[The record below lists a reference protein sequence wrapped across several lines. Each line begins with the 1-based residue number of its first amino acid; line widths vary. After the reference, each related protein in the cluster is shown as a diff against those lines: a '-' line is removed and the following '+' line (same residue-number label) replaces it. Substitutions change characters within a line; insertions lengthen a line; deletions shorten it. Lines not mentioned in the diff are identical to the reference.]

1 MNKTYASF
9 QSIRASVVASIKVQ
23 TSRSSRTI
31 EVVPSPK
38 IRRGETFVFVSIR
51 SVRIC
56 ESSKSQTFALSLLWH
71 TLSQQILSSRCV
83 SRCKHLGKGGGK
95 GVGAIGEFFAS
106 GKKGKMWWRYILVR
120 VNGFINRISRN
131 KIGWKFS
138 VLDLKLVQQVQRYSR
153 YRLDLTITEETVIRV
168 RRNQWWGGGGTLRER
183 WPSGGRRGKHRHKRS
198 ILFNNFLLFTGK
210 IETL

>member
-95 GVGAIGEFFAS
+95 GVGAIGEFFAN

-138 VLDLKLVQQVQRYSR
+138 VLDLKLVQQVQRYFEISTGSNNNR
-153 YRLDLTITEETVIRV
+153 GNGYTCTKESMV
-168 RRNQWWGGGGTLRER
+168 GGGGDLAWTMALWRQTRET
-183 WPSGGRRGKHRHKRS
+183 PP
-198 ILFNNFLLFTGK
+198 
-210 IETL
+210 